1 MEELF
6 QETLFEY
13 LNKNKKKVFFKIN
26 TNSNYFVKNLNNQ
39 ILKNKIKARVT
50 NFHSIVRIIFS
61 EKLPKDRVQRDFLER
76 KKNNNRIKFI
86 EFLKKN
92 RIIFPTNGIMF
103 ISYAMEKKHL
113 KFIIQKIT
121 IALKKNFNS

>member
-1 MEELF
+1 M
-6 QETLFEY
+6 
-13 LNKNKKKVFFKIN
+13 
-26 TNSNYFVKNLNNQ
+26 
-39 ILKNKIKARVT
+39 KNKIKARVT

-121 IALKKNFNS
+121 IALKKNFNA